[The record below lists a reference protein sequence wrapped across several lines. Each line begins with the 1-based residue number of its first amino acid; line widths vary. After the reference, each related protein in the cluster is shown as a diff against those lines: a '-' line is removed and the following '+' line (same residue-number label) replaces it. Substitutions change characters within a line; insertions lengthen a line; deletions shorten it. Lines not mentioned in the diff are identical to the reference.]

1 MHLRI
6 MDYVFWCANTVMQVG
21 VLAAMYRRGLHREY
35 PYFFNYVLLQV
46 ISEPTLFFVQRHS
59 YAMYYWGYWSSIAL
73 SALVSFAV
81 LQEIFH
87 DAFRPYEALRD
98 LSVILFR
105 WSVLVV
111 LLIGVMWAI
120 TTAQS
125 SRLDTFTS
133 GVVLVQRSVRLMQC
147 GLVFFLLLFS
157 EYLGI
162 SRRHVLFGISLGFGI
177 FASVSMLVAVAVAH
191 GTFVHVSV
199 LRQINSAAYTVSVL
213 IWLGYTA
220 LAPSRSSVALAAA
233 RSKDWNYALEDAR
246 VQPQEDSLLDTMD
259 RTVERLLYPRE
270 EAKASVVSANRS
282 SDDSLRRVQAAATPM

>member
-1 MHLRI
+1 MHLRLF
-6 MDYVFWCANTVMQVG
+6 DYVLWFGGTLMQLG
-21 VLAAMYRRGLHREY
+21 VLVAMYRRGLHRDY
-35 PYFFNYVLLQV
+35 PYFFNYTVLQV
-46 ISEPTLFFVQRHS
+46 LSEPILFVIQRHS
-59 YAMYYWGYWSSIAL
+59 YSMYYWGYYVSVAL

-105 WSVLVV
+105 WSALVV
-111 LLIGVMWAI
+111 LLVGVMWAI
-120 TTAQS
+120 TAAH
-125 SRLDTFTS
+125 TS
-133 GVVLVQRSVRLMQC
+133 QVDGITSAILLAQRSVRLMQC

-162 SRRHVLFGISLGFGI
+162 SRRHVLFGIALGFGI
-177 FASVSMLVAVAVAH
+177 FASVNMLFTAAASH
-191 GTFVHVSV
+191 ATLVHVSV
-199 LRQINSAAYTVSVL
+199 LRQINSAGYTVAVM

-220 LAPSRSSVALAAA
+220 LAPARSRVAVASA

-246 VQPQEDSLLDTMD
+246 VHPPGDSLLDTMD

-270 EAKASVVSANRS
+270 EAKASVATSNR
-282 SDDSLRRVQAAATPM
+282 P